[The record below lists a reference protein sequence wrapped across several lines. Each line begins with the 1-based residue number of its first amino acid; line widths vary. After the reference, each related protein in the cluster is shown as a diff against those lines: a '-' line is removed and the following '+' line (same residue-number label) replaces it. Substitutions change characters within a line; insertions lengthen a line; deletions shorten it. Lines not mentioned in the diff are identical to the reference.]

1 MSYQRASKAIKL
13 EQTDRIPSLEVLD
26 HPGLIKKLS
35 RLDPY
40 TYPREAAAQAYRKLD
55 IDMIWSLPKEATKLR
70 SGQTCFSENGTIAQA
85 AWGLTPT
92 QVQIKYP
99 FSSPEDV
106 LSYDPILEEKDHQT
120 GMKYTNLEDHTYD
133 QKLLGKDAMV
143 PGWFYNTLFMWP
155 VMTFGWEMFM
165 QVATLYPESFAL
177 LLDKFA
183 TVSMEYFE
191 RWGSSSIEAVISH
204 DDIAMSSGPIFNP
217 EWYRKYIFPWYERLW
232 DLLKKRGKK
241 VIFCSDGNITSLLGE
256 LCAVGADGFII
267 EPVVDLKYVARKNG
281 KEKIIIGGIDTKV
294 LTFGSPDDVKKEV
307 KRITEIFKECP
318 GYFYMAAGSLPGNI
332 PLENLLT
339 YFDTCKDVGSR

>member
-1 MSYQRASKAIKL
+1 MSYQRALKAINL
-13 EQTDRIPSLEVLD
+13 EQTDRIPSFEVLD
-26 HPGLIKKLS
+26 HPELIKKLS
-35 RLDPY
+35 KLDPY
-40 TYPREAAAQAYRKLD
+40 IYPREAAAEAYKKLD
-55 IDMIWSLPKEATKLR
+55 IDMIWSLPKEVTKLKD
-70 SGQTCFSENGTIAQA
+70 GQTWFSQDGTIAQA

-92 QVQIKYP
+92 QVRIKYP
-99 FSSPEDV
+99 FSSPKDV
-106 LSYDPILEEKDHQT
+106 LSYDSISEEKNHQI
-120 GMKYTNLEDHTYD
+120 GMKYTNLENYSYD
-133 QKLLGKDAMV
+133 QKLLGRDTMA

-165 QVATLYPESFAL
+165 ETATLYPESFAV

-183 TVSMEYFE
+183 TISMEYFE
-191 RWGSSSIEAVISH
+191 RWASSDIEVFISH

-217 EWYRKYIFPWYERLW
+217 DWYRKYIFPWYEKLW

-241 VIFCSDGNITSLLGE
+241 VISCSDGNITSLLAD

-267 EPVVDLKYVARKNG
+267 EPVVDLKYVAEKYG

-294 LTFGSPDDVKKEV
+294 LTFGNPDDVKKEV
-307 KRITEIFKECP
+307 KRVTKIFKECP

-339 YFDTCKDVGSR
+339 YFDTCKNIGVR